1 MLKDLKLNDLKTM
14 SNQELTE
21 LAKEIR
27 EKIID
32 VTSKNGGHIGSNLG
46 VVELTIAL
54 HKVFDSPHDK
64 LIFDVTHQTY
74 AHKLLTG
81 RYDDFDSLRQMNGIS
96 GFSKLSESIH
106 DVYEAGHSS
115 TSISAALG
123 FLEAKEEYPESIG
136 EVVSI
141 IGDASVTNGLC
152 FEALNY
158 LAAKT
163 NQKMIII
170 INDNDMSISKNI
182 GFIAKRYNSL
192 RVNKTLSVIKKIV
205 PLRVKHAL
213 QYYAYRVDLFTSL
226 GYKYFENIDGHDF
239 NELIK
244 YLNVAKNSSKSIVL
258 HVKTKKGLGYK
269 FAEDDKVGKWHGV
282 PAFDKETGEFKVG
295 SNKPTYG
302 EIIGEQLCEYAKGNN
317 GHLLRVICPAMA
329 LGTGIE
335 HFQKE
340 FNRQFIDIG
349 IAEENGAIMASSMA
363 LMGLKPVYFVYATF
377 LQRAYDELIHDI
389 ARINAHVV
397 FCVDHAGLVPSDG
410 DTHQGIYDL
419 AMYSSIPGLTILNPT
434 SVIDAKRMINYAID
448 SLEGP
453 VIIRYPKG
461 NINLDIE
468 SFDNSLRW
476 KVVKTSKDYIVSY
489 SPNFDLVYQNEE
501 INQLDVGLVCATS
514 INPIDK
520 EFINSLEQGS
530 ILYVF
535 EDVIYPGSLASRIL
549 QYVNQNDLCVKV
561 KSISITDTYICSGK
575 VCELRE
581 KYHVSV
587 NDLIKLIKEG
597 NKRVN

>member
-1 MLKDLKLNDLKTM
+1 MLKDLQLSDLKSMNNT
-14 SNQELTE
+14 ELTE

-27 EKIID
+27 EEIIN
-32 VTSKNGGHIGSNLG
+32 VTSENGGHIASNLG

-74 AHKLLTG
+74 THKLLTG
-81 RYDDFDSLRQMNGIS
+81 RYNEFKTLRKMNGIS
-96 GFSKLSESIH
+96 GFAKMSESIH
-106 DVYEAGHSS
+106 DVFEAGHSS
-115 TSISAALG
+115 TSLSAALG
-123 FLEAKEEYPESIG
+123 FLEAKEEKPESIG
-136 EVVSI
+136 EVVAVV
-141 IGDASVTNGLC
+141 GDASVTNGLC

-170 INDNDMSISKNI
+170 INDNNMSISKNI

-205 PLRVKHAL
+205 PLRIKHAL

-226 GYKYFENIDGHDF
+226 GYKYFENINGHDF

-258 HVKTKKGLGYK
+258 HVKTKKGYGYK
-269 FAEDDKVGKWHGV
+269 YAEEDKTGMWHGV
-282 PAFDKETGEFKVG
+282 PAFDRETGEFKVKY
-295 SNKPTYG
+295 NKPTYG
-302 EIIGEQLCEYAKGNN
+302 EIIGEQLCDYAKENN
-317 GHLLRVICPAMA
+317 GHLLRAICPAMA

-340 FNRQFIDIG
+340 FSKQFIDIG

-377 LQRAYDELIHDI
+377 LQRAYDELLHDI

-434 SVIDAKRMINYAID
+434 SIIDAKMMINYALD
-448 SLEGP
+448 QLEGP

-461 NINLDIE
+461 TINLDVE
-468 SFDNSLRW
+468 TFNNDFSW
-476 KVVKTSKDYIVSY
+476 KVIKEAKDYVVAY

-501 INQLDVGLVCATS
+501 FNDLNVGLVCATS
-514 INPIDK
+514 INPID
-520 EFINSLEQGS
+520 EIFIKSLEEGS
-530 ILYVF
+530 TLYVF
-535 EDVIYPGSLASRIL
+535 EDVIYSGSLASRIL
-549 QYVNQNDLCVKV
+549 RFVNQNDLCIKV
-561 KSISITDTYICSGK
+561 KSISLADTYICCGK
-575 VCELRE
+575 VFELRE
-581 KYHVSV
+581 KYKVTV

-597 NKRVN
+597 N